1 VQLTLSQ
8 TSKRQKARLS
18 AQSCDP
24 NSTNRPLFRDATSHV
39 SRDQQPQP
47 LNNSFDTVMSDNA
60 DPVFSGAE
68 EGDQYSSTNT
78 SILSDAA
85 GRESHF
91 SGGTQ
96 LDRDFLHE
104 PSVSRSFR
112 AADSTEVNVKDHLE
126 NLITEGPF
134 RIAKRQLLKDLPY
147 WYIFEL
153 YRISLHLGCDVG
165 AVFHKV
171 TTRCRRDTPS
181 FPQFWKTVVDICNEE
196 QLTLPLRSSIKEWTY
211 EDNSY
216 VDEASG
222 RSVKLSA
229 RLDFSRTP
237 DKQLFDLKLN
247 LVETEKSCRFHRKFG
262 ADRFMVLDIPSFAPE
277 YPKSIPDKLKNIF
290 KQPEE
295 IHEKIFTWLA
305 NRDLYIAG
313 RIWRVFFVE
322 PKAVTKKK
330 RKEEGTRQ
338 KVHLFAVHG
347 FDFAAP
353 TASTSPNRHQS
364 SPVLELIGWHLQL
377 SNNKNST
384 DLKLFARIHL
394 GLSKTTPSVVL
405 EPSEFIYVRDKRATD
420 AEGNQTIDGEIMTDG
435 HGRMSP
441 ALASE
446 IWKRI
451 AQPGESMPSAFQAR
465 IGGAKGL
472 WTVHND
478 NNHPQYTDKVGR
490 NWWLEINDSQLKIK
504 YTDTDEFQRTFEVVK
519 TSRPCTAAHLNIQL
533 ITILE
538 NRGVPRGCLDE
549 VMLDEMAE
557 YYNSLTEA
565 MRKGRVELRRW
576 RQMFHPSRSSMSEM
590 GWCGEMPD
598 DREDELDML
607 LEAGFEPEE
616 CRYMIGEVLK
626 GLITS
631 VVDMRKE
638 KLWIQVPYSTNVFCV
653 PDVLGVLEPGEIQLN
668 LSQPISGMQDWE
680 LDGRKVLV
688 ARNPAHLP
696 SDIQAVTFVHRPEL
710 RHLKDVV
717 VFPTRGTYPLAGMLS
732 GGDYDGDTI
741 TVIWDERI
749 VGSFE
754 SVPVPELPT
763 KQQCGVKS
771 ETQLVG
777 SIFTGPEPSAPQLN
791 KFIYGC
797 CRINGVGSR
806 LGEVT
811 KLLEKLNYANPNNI
825 TTLEGRMLAAL
836 AGYLVD
842 GPKHGD
848 SFDTSTWRTLRKIIS
863 NRYEFFRLPDIPAYD
878 NENVITSGRKLRNGE
893 CMNILDHL
901 KFDVADAKSK
911 EILQDFNQQLV
922 PVWRRDSDLDEPYQK
937 AWRRAEGFKGEQKQ
951 AMKLLLNDL
960 KSKIL
965 KVHTDWQTRHARNEM
980 MRNRKDIGKDAVQI
994 DFTKMTEELR
1004 DDLAAITPLEADC
1017 YIYDDF
1023 LLDGGAKGTE
1033 WSILKASSVYHE
1045 HYKAKMPWK
1054 LVGEELCHIKA
1065 AALRKHGVRI
1075 RVMTQD
1081 MRDHMR
1087 FNTKKQLQIAEAVGD
1102 DVSDETTNIV
1112 EE

>member
-1 VQLTLSQ
+1 MT
-8 TSKRQKARLS
+8 
-18 AQSCDP
+18 
-24 NSTNRPLFRDATSHV
+24 
-39 SRDQQPQP
+39 
-47 LNNSFDTVMSDNA
+47 SDNA
-60 DPVFSGAE
+60 DPVFSDAE
-68 EGDQYSSTNT
+68 EDDQYSSTNT
-78 SILSDAA
+78 SVLSDVG

-96 LDRDFLHE
+96 LDRDFLQE

-112 AADSTEVNVKDHLE
+112 AADSGGAEVKEQLE
-126 NLITEGPF
+126 NLTTEGPF
-134 RIAKRQLLKDLPY
+134 RYAKRQLLKDLPY
-147 WYIFEL
+147 WFIFEL
-153 YRISLHLGCDVG
+153 YRTSLHLGCDVG
-165 AVFHKV
+165 AVFHKI
-171 TTRCRRDTPS
+171 TTRGRKDMSS

-196 QLTLPLRSSIKEWTY
+196 QSTLPLRSSIKEWTY
-211 EDNSY
+211 ENNSY

-222 RSVKLSA
+222 RSVQLSA
-229 RLDFSRTP
+229 RLDFSSTP
-237 DKQLFDLKLN
+237 NKQLFDLKLN
-247 LVETEKSCRFHRKFG
+247 PIETEKSCRFHRKFG

-277 YPKSIPDKLKNIF
+277 YPKDLPKKLRKTF
-290 KQPEE
+290 KPEE
-295 IHEKIFTWLA
+295 IHDKIFTWLA

-322 PKAVTKKK
+322 PKAVKKKKK
-330 RKEEGTRQ
+330 RKEEGARQ

-353 TASTSPNRHQS
+353 TASSSPNRLQS
-364 SPVLELIGWHLQL
+364 LPVLELVGWHLQL
-377 SNNKNST
+377 LNNKNST

-405 EPSEFIYVRDKRATD
+405 EPSEFIYVPDKRATD

-435 HGRMSP
+435 HGRISP

-451 AQPGESMPSAFQAR
+451 AQPGESMPSAFQGR

-478 NNHPQYTDKVGR
+478 NNHPQYTDDVGR

-504 YTDTDEFQRTFEVVK
+504 YTDADEFQRTFEVVK
-519 TSRPCTAAHLNIQL
+519 TSHPCTAAYLNIQL

-538 NRGVPRGCLDE
+538 NRGVSRDRLDQ
-549 VMLDEMAE
+549 VMLDEMVE
-557 YYNSLTEA
+557 YYDSVVEA

-590 GWCGEMPD
+590 GWCGELPD
-598 DREDELDML
+598 AREDELDML
-607 LEAGFEPEE
+607 LEAGFEPEG

-626 GLITS
+626 VLITS

-638 KLWIQVPYSTNVFCV
+638 KLWIRVPHSTNVFCV

-680 LDGRKVLV
+680 LEGRKVLV

-696 SDIQAVTFVHRPEL
+696 SDIQAVKFVHRPEL

-717 VFPTRGTYPLAGMLS
+717 IFPTRGTYPLAGMLS

-749 VGSFE
+749 AGSFE

-763 KQQCGVKS
+763 KKECGVKS

-777 SIFTGPEPSAPQLN
+777 SIFTGPEPSASQLN
-791 KFIYGC
+791 KFMHRC
-797 CRINGVGSR
+797 CMINGVGSR

-811 KLLEKLNYANPNNI
+811 KLLEKLNYANPDNI

-842 GPKHGD
+842 GPKQGD
-848 SFDTSTWRTLRKIIS
+848 SFGTGTWRNLRKIIS
-863 NRYEFFRLPDIPAYD
+863 NRYELFRLPDTPAYD
-878 NENVITSGRKLRNGE
+878 DENVITSSRKLSNGE

-911 EILQDFNQQLV
+911 EILRNFNQQLV
-922 PVWRRDSDLDEPYQK
+922 PVWTRDPDLDEPYLK
-937 AWRRAEGFKGEQKQ
+937 AWIRADRLKGEQKQ
-951 AMKLLLNDL
+951 AMKSLLNDL
-960 KSKIL
+960 KFHIA
-965 KVHTDWQTRHARNEM
+965 KVHTDWQTRAARNEM
-980 MRNRKDIGKDAVQI
+980 MKTRKDIGKDAVQI

-1004 DDLAAITPLEADC
+1004 DDLAAINPLEADC
-1017 YIYDDF
+1017 YFYDDF
-1023 LLDGGAKGTE
+1023 LLDAGTKGTE
-1033 WSILKASSVYHE
+1033 WSILKASTVYHE
-1045 HYKAKMPWK
+1045 YYKAKMPWK

-1065 AALRKHGVRI
+1065 AALRKRGVRI

-1087 FNTKKQLQIAEAVGD
+1087 FNTKKQLQNAEAVGD